1 MAGVSSIT
9 RSSEWWSFKI
19 PPILAVGYAYLLL
32 TTDQHSPYVSVG
44 LIFAVMTSIIAVAA
58 YGYVINDCF
67 DIEQDRLAGKS
78 NSMANR
84 SVTSRLAILGL
95 ILGVGWL
102 PAIPAGYS
110 KLACVFLSI
119 DFLLPTLYSIPP
131 IRLKERGVFGV
142 LADASAAHLLPVLL
156 VSAVMIIGPEPL
168 SLSQLILIVT
178 TAAWYTL
185 VGLRGII
192 DHQLV
197 DREADIKSGVV
208 TLATARGMIRVLK
221 WIRRVLYVLEM
232 ISFAALVVILGM
244 STYSV
249 FPVILIF
256 GSLEII
262 KRLVGWV
269 ERDPSGGKRL
279 YLPFANNIV
288 YSLWLPIALSVEI
301 GIRYPLLFWLPIL
314 HLVLFSRG
322 RKHDYAELYRLG
334 KDFFRKLRRIYNQRV
349 YGWDVFAD
357 HSLWPRLSVEG
368 SKILRVIPNTS
379 VAAQNPWDVRLISNR
394 YPLAAGMSYQLR
406 LRIRSDQPRELTVGV
421 CQRFP
426 TFRDLGLAEVIP
438 VSQEWED
445 FFFDF
450 TATFTEQSAGI
461 FIWLGGRD
469 IPVEIEEA
477 KLVCVTT
484 PGPWRLMLTR
494 PNEAWRSRPEDQ
506 TYLVKIDRILSD
518 GAPWKVKLTGCNYS
532 VRKGRLYRVQVSV
545 RSSGNRP
552 LTFGVARSYTPFD
565 VVGLCEAIIVQDDFQ
580 EFQGDFVAEQD
591 ESVNI
596 FFWLGGANSAVEVL
610 SADLREISVSRL
622 WTLRR
627 KDGCYAWRVATDDPE
642 RVVVEVGERSGVD
655 PHQTEE
661 ELAKASWDVTL
672 RTPIAPIQA
681 GNWYRVILGIR
692 AIEERKVTLA
702 VCQGDEPWDI
712 LGLCERVTL
721 SQESKEF
728 IYDFQAINSDHHP
741 TFTVAIGENSSL
753 VEIGSLEF
761 EPVDPSK
768 VWRLSVD
775 QNCHACRQRG
785 SRVGAI
791 RVDHMVVDGVASHV
805 QVLSGRT
812 TIQKGNAYRT
822 RLAIR
827 SSVDRMVTYGVSQT
841 VPPFDNAGVFQKVR
855 LQANVIRE
863 FESDFVASRDDE
875 VEIFVWLG
883 AEANAIEVLS
893 AGILPRQLTRRWS
906 IQHKETHGVWRLASK
921 KEDEVRVEI
930 VISDDESI
938 VPSPWDVTI
947 STQMPALKEGSWYRL
962 VFDASANFPREAT
975 FTVCQSYA
983 PWEQVGFFK
992 VLPLNNDSQ
1001 RFAFDFQATKSELD
1015 SVFRI
1020 AVGEVASEIKVSN
1033 VDIDAIAESDVWHW
1047 NNSTPNNARYFP
1059 IRSGTIRID
1068 SIVTDKKTWSVQL
1081 TGLPRHMHL
1090 GESYRWTCRFRA
1102 DSERS
1107 IAFGTRQS
1115 VAPYQVIGLWREM
1128 KIGLTDEEVS
1138 IEFTMPS
1145 DDPSMIPFILLGD
1158 SDVPVELSD
1167 FSLQMISSGPSTAT
1181 SINFVESA
1189 ANIDSPEHDPTEQ
1202 DGIDVQERDPRD
1214 EENAVREG

>member
-32 TTDQHSPYVSVG
+32 TTDQHSPYVSVA

-67 DIEQDRLAGKS
+67 DVEQDRLAGKS

-84 SVTSRLAILGL
+84 SIASRFAILSL
-95 ILGVGWL
+95 ILGIGWL
-102 PAIPAGYS
+102 PAILAGYS
-110 KLACVFLSI
+110 KLACIFLAV

-142 LADASAAHLLPVLL
+142 LADASAAHLFPVLL

-168 SLSQLILIVT
+168 PLSRLILIIT

-208 TLATARGMIRVLK
+208 TLATARGMIRILK
-221 WIRRVLYVLEM
+221 WIRRVLYVFEM

-249 FPVILIF
+249 FPVIMVF

-262 KRLVGWV
+262 KRLAGWV

-301 GIRYPLLFWLPIL
+301 GLRYPLLIWLPVL
-314 HLVLFSRG
+314 HLALFSRG

-334 KDFFRKLRRIYNQRV
+334 KDFYRKLRRVYNQRV

-357 HSLWPRLSVEG
+357 HSLWPRLSVVR
-368 SKILRVIPNTS
+368 SKILRVIPTKS
-379 VAAQNPWDVRLISNR
+379 IATQNPWDVRLISNR

-406 LRIRSDQPRELTVGV
+406 LRMRSDQPRELTIGV

-494 PNEAWRSRPEDQ
+494 PTEAWRSRPEDQ
-506 TYLVKIDRILSD
+506 TYLVKIDRIQSD
-518 GAPWKVKLTGCNYS
+518 GHPWKIKLTGCNYS
-532 VRKGRLYRVQVSV
+532 VRKGQLYRVQVSV

-552 LTFGVARSYTPFD
+552 LTFGVARTYTPFD

-591 ESVNI
+591 ETVNI

-610 SADLREISVSRL
+610 NADLRAITVSRL
-622 WTLRR
+622 WSLRR

-642 RVVVEVGERSGVD
+642 RVVVEVGQRSGID
-655 PHQTEE
+655 SHQSEE

-672 RTPIAPIQA
+672 RTPIEPIHA
-681 GNWYRVILGIR
+681 GKWYRAILGIR
-692 AIEERKVTLA
+692 SIEERKVTVA

-712 LGLCERVTL
+712 IGLCERVTL
-721 SQESKEF
+721 SQDLWEF
-728 IYDFQAINSDHHP
+728 IFEFQATETDQHP
-741 TFTVAIGENSSL
+741 TFTVAIGENASL

-761 EPVDPSK
+761 ESVDQSK

-775 QNCHACRQRG
+775 PSCRAVRQRG
-785 SRVGAI
+785 SEEGAI
-791 RVDHMVVDGVASHV
+791 RVDQMVVDGVAPHI

-812 TIQKGNAYRT
+812 TVKKGSAYRV
-822 RLAIR
+822 RVAIR
-827 SSVDRMVTYGVSQT
+827 SEVDRAVTYGVSQT
-841 VPPFDNAGVFQKVR
+841 NPPFDNAGVCKDVQLK
-855 LQANVIRE
+855 ANQIRQ
-863 FESDFVASRDDE
+863 FESDFVASRDE
-875 VEIFVWLG
+875 EIEIFVWLG
-883 AEANAIEVLS
+883 ADSHAVEVFS
-893 AGILPRQLTRRWS
+893 AEISPRELIHQWT
-906 IQHKETHGVWRLASK
+906 IQHKDSHGVWRLAPQD
-921 KEDEVRVEI
+921 EDGVKFEI
-930 VISDDESI
+930 ATPSDESSAA
-938 VPSPWDVTI
+938 SPWDVTI
-947 STQMPALKEGSWYRL
+947 STPAPALKEGDWYRL
-962 VFDASANFPREAT
+962 AFGGSAIPPREAT
-975 FTVCQSYA
+975 FTICQAHS

-992 VLPLNNDSQ
+992 TLSLKDYAQ
-1001 RFAFDFQATKSELD
+1001 RFAFDFLATKSELD
-1015 SVFRI
+1015 AIFRI
-1020 AVGEVASEIKVSN
+1020 AAGDVSSEIEINHLDIEAISASE
-1033 VDIDAIAESDVWHW
+1033 VWIW
-1047 NNSTPNNARYFP
+1047 NNPKPFEAQCYP
-1059 IRSGTIRID
+1059 IERATLRID
-1068 SIVTDKKTWSVQL
+1068 SIVTNNKTWSVQL
-1081 TGLPRHMHL
+1081 MGLPRPMK
-1090 GESYRWTCRFRA
+1090 GGAVYCWSCRFRA
-1102 DSERS
+1102 DANRK

-1115 VAPYQVIGLWREM
+1115 VAPYQVIGLWKEM
-1128 KIGLTDEEVS
+1128 KIGPTEENVS

-1145 DDPSMIPFILLGD
+1145 EDPSMIPFILLGD
-1158 SDVPVELSD
+1158 SNVPVELSD
-1167 FSLQMISSGPSTAT
+1167 YSLEMIVDVPSETT
-1181 SINFVESA
+1181 SIPPDASEDGLAESQESDGINESDA
-1189 ANIDSPEHDPTEQ
+1189 TEQ
-1202 DGIDVQERDPRD
+1202 DLSD
-1214 EENAVREG
+1214 EENAVTEG